1 MMSTCAAN
9 DVRRRRVRARHLVRY
24 ADPEWES
31 DMESE
36 RLPPTSDMTTQ

>member
-31 DMESE
+31 E